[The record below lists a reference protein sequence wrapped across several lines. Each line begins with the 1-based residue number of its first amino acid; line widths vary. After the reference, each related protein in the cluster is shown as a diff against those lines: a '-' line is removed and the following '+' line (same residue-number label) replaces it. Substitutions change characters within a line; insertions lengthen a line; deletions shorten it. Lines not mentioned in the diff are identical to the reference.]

1 MDTEVAVT
9 FPGNKKVDAAFKGFT
24 IKTDQPQAAG
34 GDGTAPSPFDL
45 FLASIGTCGGVYVL
59 DFCRNRGISLDGVRV
74 VQKMERNPDTHMITG
89 VTIQIELPKDFPDKY
104 KDSLIRAVDL
114 CTVKKHIMNP
124 PKFAIETIK
133 KG

>member
-1 MDTEVAVT
+1 MDTELTVT

-24 IKTDQPQAAG
+24 LKTDQPQAAG
-34 GDGTAPSPFDL
+34 GDGTAPSPFDF
-45 FLASIGTCGGVYVL
+45 FLASIGTCGGVYVV
-59 DFCRNRGISLDGVRV
+59 DFCRNRGISLDGVRI

-89 VTIQIELPKDFPDKY
+89 VTIQIELPKEFPDKY
-104 KDSLIRAVDL
+104 KDSLIRAVNL